1 MQTSKIGKN
10 EPKTPPRPSPAV
22 CWSFL
27 SPFPPPVIC
36 CVYVSSDSYL
46 SVHTHPS
53 LEAHELLRIVSLKM
67 DRAEEEMVLAVI
79 SHSGGTCL
87 YETQTSLSTD
97 GFFFLLALF
106 NFHRRASQPFYIAAL
121 LTYFCSFFFSA
132 FVTEERR
139 LLQPS
144 DCVYSESLTP
154 QGKLVACRRDVT
166 EILVR

>member
-1 MQTSKIGKN
+1 MS
-10 EPKTPPRPSPAV
+10 PKCRLV
-22 CWSFL
+22 RRQSFAEAL
-27 SPFPPPVIC
+27 RRLFTGDVPSPFPAPVIC
-36 CVYVSSDSYL
+36 CVYVSADSYL

-67 DRAEEEMVLAVI
+67 DRAEEEMVLAVM
-79 SHSGGTCL
+79 SHSGGTCA
-87 YETQTSLSTD
+87 EPPVNG
-97 GFFFLLALF
+97 GFFFFFHLF
-106 NFHRRASQPFYIAAL
+106 AL
-121 LTYFCSFFFSA
+121 LHPCPAHLLFSSFLRA

-166 EILVR
+166 EILVRK